1 MKISL
6 KSKVLFLIIFF
17 ACFSGQVSYADEPAL
32 EIHPVI
38 NARELVV
45 VEEPFK
51 IEEFERVLL
60 YIAVTDIFEL
70 YIPYEDPMKTDGIFG
85 QGERINIAVENNLI
99 DAWNNVQAK
108 YPEYFELLRNLN
120 YETYKISS
128 KKAVLKIMF
137 NSDHF
142 DNDEITEMKHK
153 LLKKTEDTMSD
164 LIAAKSLTKE
174 MNDKEKAKVLYEWIA
189 VNNTYDTDYKDNVI
203 SFNGFGLITYN
214 TGVCSAY
221 TSVYNLMLKMAGIKE
236 VEGIIGTA
244 GLGGNMGTHIWTRA
258 NLDGEIL
265 HIDSTWG
272 DPVPDIE
279 GYCDFSYFAVDEGYL
294 SRHHH
299 YWDKEK
305 YKR

>member
-1 MKISL
+1 MKISI
-6 KSKVLFLIIFF
+6 KSKVLLLIIFF
-17 ACFSGQVSYADEPAL
+17 VCFLGQVSYADESAL

-51 IEEFERVLL
+51 VEEFERVLL
-60 YIAVTDIFEL
+60 YMAVTDRFEF
-70 YIPYEDPMKTDGIFG
+70 YIPYEDPMKTDGIFDEG
-85 QGERINIAVENNLI
+85 VSTAVLNNLI
-99 DAWNNVQAK
+99 YAWNNVQAK
-108 YPEYFELLRNLN
+108 YPEYFELFRNIN
-120 YETYKISS
+120 YETYKTSS
-128 KKAVLKIMF
+128 KKAVLKIML
-137 NSDHF
+137 NSDNF

-153 LLKKTEDTMSD
+153 LLEKTEGTVSD
-164 LIAAKSLTKE
+164 LIATKSLTKE
-174 MNDKEKAKVLYEWIA
+174 MTDNEKAKVLYEWVA
-189 VNNTYDTDYKDNVI
+189 VNNSYDMGYKDNVV
-203 SFNGFGLITYN
+203 SYNGYGLITYN

-244 GLGGNMGTHIWTRA
+244 GIGGDIDAHIWTRA

-272 DPVPDIE
+272 DPTPDTS
-279 GYCDFSYFAVDEGYL
+279 GYCDFSYFAVNEEYL
-294 SRHHH
+294 SKHHH
-299 YWDKEK
+299 YWDREK